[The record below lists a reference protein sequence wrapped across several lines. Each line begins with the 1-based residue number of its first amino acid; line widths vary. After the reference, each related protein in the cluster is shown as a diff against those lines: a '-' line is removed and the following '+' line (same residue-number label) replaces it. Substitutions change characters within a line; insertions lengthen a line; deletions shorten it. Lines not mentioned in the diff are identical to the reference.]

1 MANDKD
7 TSTLAAAK
15 TLASFVSNSSASSS
29 SSEEEE
35 TPAGHCP
42 KCSKKILGNTTK
54 FSCNHVFCKSCSA
67 NKTSCMSPG
76 CDGTRVYNRDRHIA
90 PQPNPPVRL
99 TFSATPQAPAPTP
112 VASASAP
119 ASAPTEEPPR
129 KRVKYPMQVETTLT
143 FGAPVKCPL
152 CIVDAPNTFA
162 TPRLLR
168 DHLMTTHATAE
179 ERATMFFHVQ
189 F

>member
-1 MANDKD
+1 MAIDKD

-76 CDGTRVYNRDRHIA
+76 CDGTRVYNRDRRIA

-112 VASASAP
+112 VASASA
-119 ASAPTEEPPR
+119 TVEEPPR
-129 KRVKYPMQVETTLT
+129 KRVKYPMQVETTLA